1 MTWRLFLP
9 VVLAGAALLPG
20 GRVGAQDCIVTSQAT
35 IQVGADAKGVLADVT
50 VDRGDEVKAG
60 QVLAALEASQERA
73 LLEQARITAGND
85 VSIRLAEA
93 KAATADLKVK
103 RLTTLVAQKLSKK
116 SELEEAELEAIAAR
130 LDIEQAKLNLA
141 SAKLALD
148 AAEAAVARKT
158 IRSPFDAVV
167 VARMMH
173 PGELYSEQSP
183 ILTLARIDTLYV
195 EAFLPFTR
203 RAGLT
208 RGQQIS
214 VTLEDGRQKT
224 ARIDVIDPVLDA
236 ATATFGLRLVLAN
249 PARDILAGTR
259 CQLSIGG

>member
-1 MTWRLFLP
+1 M
-9 VVLAGAALLPG
+9 LA
-20 GRVGAQDCIVTSQAT
+20 
-35 IQVGADAKGVLADVT
+35 KVT
-50 VDRGDEVKAG
+50 VDRGDHVKAG
-60 QVLAALEASQERA
+60 QVLAALEASEEQA
-73 LLEQARITAGND
+73 LLEQARIKAGND
-85 VSIRLAEA
+85 VSIRLAKA

-130 LDIEQAKLNLA
+130 LEIEQAKLALV
-141 SAKLALD
+141 SAKLALG
-148 AAEAAVARKT
+148 AAKAAVARKT

-183 ILTLARIDTLYV
+183 ILTIARIDTLYV
-195 EAFLPFTR
+195 EAFLPFAQ

-208 RGQQIS
+208 HKQELP
-214 VTLEDGRQKT
+214 VTLEDGRQKS

-236 ATATFGLRLVLAN
+236 ATATFGLRLVLNN
-249 PARDILAGTR
+249 PDGDILAGTR